1 MSLEGVFPS
10 RAALGAYAARQEAR
24 KNEQLNRSAT
34 GCLFALRSCL
44 YNLKR
49 ARASKL
55 IGLIG
60 TAGGLTIL
68 LAFPIGKSEPATP
81 TIKVPRPYPYET
93 PARVPTP
100 PIAELSPAPSPAPFS
115 YPESSPSLLAAQV
128 RNSRITHARRPL
140 TPKTVREAALKY
152 NGVPNFCGFL
162 AALPADVGVLDP
174 KLGRTRELVKGGRV
188 VPKNVAWLR
197 KHMHGKRP

>member
-81 TIKVPRPYPYET
+81 TIKVPGPYPYET
-93 PARVPTP
+93 PARVSTP
-100 PIAELSPAPSPAPFS
+100 PIAELSAAPSPAPFP
-115 YPESSPSLLAAQV
+115 YPESSPSLSAAQV
-128 RNSRITHARRPL
+128 RNSRMAHARRPL
-140 TPKTVREAALKY
+140 TPKTVRE
-152 NGVPNFCGFL
+152 